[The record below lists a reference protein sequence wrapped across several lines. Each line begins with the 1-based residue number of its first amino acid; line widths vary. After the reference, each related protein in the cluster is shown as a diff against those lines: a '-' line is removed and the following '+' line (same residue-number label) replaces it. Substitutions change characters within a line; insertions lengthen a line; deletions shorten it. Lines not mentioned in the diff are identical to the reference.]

1 MDGRKSDSDKMM
13 SDNQHDRPMPMPA
26 NSEPARAI
34 FDDLLPLYADG
45 LLKDETVR
53 WMERQAAS
61 DPELRQL
68 LEQAKKPL
76 QAPKLAPE
84 PAADYEAAMRSLR
97 RRLSVLQLILVTLS
111 FGMAIG
117 TSLLGG
123 SFGFIFWYAVL
134 GAVMYLF
141 YRDWRLVLL
150 VSFVPI
156 FLWLFGDA
164 IFQWLRN
171 GESGAAAG
179 TEMGAFRFL
188 AAALG
193 TSLLF
198 AALHALF
205 AFAGMAIVWLAKRK
219 IPLTAALSVLLAAGV
234 LLLYDAYNGN
244 PLVKWLAEK
253 KLEAYLENTHP
264 DEQLVIGEGWY
275 NFKNGAYE
283 FRVVSFKKT
292 ADGQPAEYRVSLRGW
307 NPRVISDGVRNARL
321 DERMM
326 NRLGAGAAAEIRA
339 LLERDVAG
347 LRQVDVRLE
356 VLQGE
361 LPDDAAWHKDLP
373 VADDLRISI
382 VLDAG
387 GMTADDVR
395 EGARRIQAALD
406 EAGYRYKSVL
416 INANEFEEDEAGE
429 KRLGPLKYAA
439 SFRPGD
445 DVAKIKVRTYNQ

>member
-26 NSEPARAI
+26 NSEPARVI
-34 FDDLLPLYADG
+34 FEDLLPLYADG
-45 LLKDETVR
+45 LLRDETVR

-253 KLEAYLENTHP
+253 KQEAYLENTHP
-264 DEQLVIGEGWY
+264 DEQLVIREGWY
-275 NFKNGAYE
+275 NFKNASYE

-307 NPRVISDGVRNARL
+307 NPRVISDG
-321 DERMM
+321 
-326 NRLGAGAAAEIRA
+326 
-339 LLERDVAG
+339 
-347 LRQVDVRLE
+347 
-356 VLQGE
+356 
-361 LPDDAAWHKDLP
+361 
-373 VADDLRISI
+373 
-382 VLDAG
+382 
-387 GMTADDVR
+387 
-395 EGARRIQAALD
+395 
-406 EAGYRYKSVL
+406 
-416 INANEFEEDEAGE
+416 
-429 KRLGPLKYAA
+429 
-439 SFRPGD
+439 
-445 DVAKIKVRTYNQ
+445 